1 MRAEN
6 FISRKLKFQGNVAA
20 AAIAVSFFV
29 IIVAVAVSSGF
40 RHTVREG
47 VAAMTGDI
55 RISPYVSSEGEPV
68 PMPRHLPSEA
78 VIAALPDVQEIVP
91 VAVRAGIVK
100 QGDIVHGVVVK
111 GLPQTPG
118 QAGGDGTDVMAGG
131 DVMAGSDRP
140 SLAVSIPQRLSEI
153 TGLGVGDEMT
163 TYFVG
168 EKVRVRKFHVTAVH
182 RDLLEMDDN
191 LLVYASLEDIQ
202 RLNGWDSTQVSCLD
216 VHLRHDSRERMEEV
230 AAYIGH
236 QLLSSGHPEEEVLYV
251 SASSNTYFQL
261 FSWLDL
267 LDNNVFFI
275 LILMTVVAGFNMV
288 SGLLIMLLRNI
299 PTIGTLKTLGMDN
312 RAIGRLFVR
321 ISARAVLKGMLVGNA
336 LALLFCLIQGTT
348 HLIPLD
354 PANYFV
360 SWVPV
365 HVNPL
370 GILLADAAAF
380 AGILALLWLPSRVV
394 ASIDPAK
401 TVKAD

>member
-1 MRAEN
+1 MRAET

-68 PMPRHLPSEA
+68 PMPRNLPSEA
-78 VIAALPDVQEIVP
+78 VITALPDVQEIVP
-91 VAVRAGIVK
+91 AAVRAGIVK
-100 QGDIVHGVVVK
+100 EGDIVHGVVVK
-111 GLPQTPG
+111 GI
-118 QAGGDGTDVMAGG
+118 ADGTE
-131 DVMAGSDRP
+131 RP
-140 SLAVSIPQRLSEI
+140 SLGVSIPHRLSEI
-153 TGLGVGDEMT
+153 TGLGVGDDMT

-168 EKVRVRKFHVTAVH
+168 EKVRVRKFHIIAVH
-182 RDLLEMDDN
+182 RDILEMDDN

-216 VHLRHDSRERMEEV
+216 VRLRHDSRERMEEV
-230 AAYIGH
+230 AGYIGH
-236 QLLSSGHPEEEVLYV
+236 QLLTSGHPEEEVLYV

-267 LDNNVFFI
+267 LDNNVVFI

-299 PTIGTLKTLGMDN
+299 PTIGTLKTLGMGN

-321 ISARAVLKGMLVGNA
+321 ISARAVFKGMLIGNA

-370 GILLADAAAF
+370 TVLLADAAAF
-380 AGILALLWLPSRVV
+380 AGILLLLWLPSRVV